1 VTTPELPD
9 PPGQTPAPPR
19 QASAVPDT
27 TPETPIKTPDRPL
40 QASEALGT
48 TPAPPQRAPRA
59 ASTIATPSG
68 QTAEARGGRWSFRGI
83 GRAGLTAWV
92 ALGVVY
98 VVWGSTFLGIRVA
111 VRHLPPATMAGARFL
126 LAGALLYP
134 FAVRSG
140 GAALRVADRP
150 TARRWGAAAV
160 VGVLLL
166 GVGNGGVTFAE
177 RHLESGTAALLAAT
191 IPLWMIL
198 LGAAVNRRRPRRL
211 ELAGVGVGL
220 AGIVVLTGTPGGATG
235 GGPIALALGAA
246 AGWGFG
252 SVLAERLALPR
263 RATLAAAMELL
274 AGGLALLVVG
284 AIRGE
289 WAQIDL
295 GAVPVSGWLAVAWLV
310 VPGSILAYT
319 AYGYALANL
328 PIGVVSTY
336 AFVNPVVA
344 VLLGAL
350 LLGEKLRPAEL
361 AGSALIVV
369 AIMITLRAR
378 RREGPPG

>member
-1 VTTPELPD
+1 
-9 PPGQTPAPPR
+9 
-19 QASAVPDT
+19 
-27 TPETPIKTPDRPL
+27 
-40 QASEALGT
+40 
-48 TPAPPQRAPRA
+48 
-59 ASTIATPSG
+59 
-68 QTAEARGGRWSFRGI
+68 
-83 GRAGLTAWV
+83 
-92 ALGVVY
+92 
-98 VVWGSTFLGIRVA
+98 
-111 VRHLPPATMAGARFL
+111 MAGARFL

-140 GAALRVADRP
+140 GTALRVADRP
-150 TARRWGAAAV
+150 TARRWGAAVV

-211 ELAGVGVGL
+211 ELVGVGVGL
-220 AGIVVLTGTPGGATG
+220 AGIVVLTGTPGGAPG
-235 GGPIALALGAA
+235 GGSLMLALGAA
-246 AGWGFG
+246 AGWGLG

-274 AGGLALLVVG
+274 AGGVALLLAG
-284 AIRGE
+284 AVRGE

-295 GAVPVSGWLAVAWLV
+295 GSVPVSGWFAVAWLV

-350 LLGEKLRPAEL
+350 LLGEHLRTAEL

-378 RREGPPG
+378 RREGRAG

>member
-1 VTTPELPD
+1 MTL
-9 PPGQTPAPPR
+9 
-19 QASAVPDT
+19 
-27 TPETPIKTPDRPL
+27 
-40 QASEALGT
+40 
-48 TPAPPQRAPRA
+48 
-59 ASTIATPSG
+59 
-68 QTAEARGGRWSFRGI
+68 RGI
-83 GRAGLTAWV
+83 GRAGITAWA

-98 VVWGSTFLGIRVA
+98 IVWGSTFLGIRVA

-126 LAGALLYP
+126 VAGALLYP

-140 GAALRVADRP
+140 GATLRATDRP
-150 TARRWGAAAV
+150 TPRRWGAAAV

-177 RHLESGTAALLAAT
+177 QHLESGTAALLAAS

-198 LGAAVNRRRPRRL
+198 LGAAVNRRRPQRAHL
-211 ELAGVGVGL
+211 LGVAVGL
-220 AGIVVLTGTPGGATG
+220 AGIVLLTGTPGGSPG
-235 GGPIALALGAA
+235 GSIALALTAA
-246 AGWGFG
+246 AGWGLG

-284 AIRGE
+284 GLRGE
-289 WAQIDL
+289 WPAVDL
-295 GAVPVSGWLAVAWLV
+295 SAVPVSGWLAVAWLV

-319 AYGYALANL
+319 AYGYALSHL

-350 LLGEKLRPAEL
+350 ILGERLRAAEL

-369 AIMITLRAR
+369 AIMLTLRGR
-378 RREGPPG
+378 RAPASSTTG

>member
-1 VTTPELPD
+1 VTLQ
-9 PPGQTPAPPR
+9 GRRLAFR
-19 QASAVPDT
+19 GR
-27 TPETPIKTPDRPL
+27 RP
-40 QASEALGT
+40 T
-48 TPAPPQRAPRA
+48 
-59 ASTIATPSG
+59 
-68 QTAEARGGRWSFRGI
+68 FRGI
-83 GRAGLTAWV
+83 GRAGLTAWA
-92 ALGVVY
+92 ALSVVY

-140 GAALRVADRP
+140 DAALRAADRP
-150 TARRWGAAAV
+150 TARRWGAAAA

-198 LGAAVNRRRPRRL
+198 LGAAVNRRRPQRW
-211 ELAGVGVGL
+211 ELVGVAVGL
-220 AGIVVLTGTPGGATG
+220 AGIVVLTGTPGGSPG
-235 GGPIALALGAA
+235 GGSIALALGAA
-246 AGWGFG
+246 VGWGLG
-252 SVLAERLALPR
+252 SVLAERLPLPR

-284 AIRGE
+284 AVRGE
-289 WAQIDL
+289 WAQLDL

-319 AYGYALANL
+319 AYGHALANL

-350 LLGEKLRPAEL
+350 ILGERLRLAEL

-369 AIMITLRAR
+369 AIIITLLSR
-378 RREGPPG
+378 RREAPPG